1 MEDEVCCIRCNKVHP
16 FVQLPKQ
23 FRLCKMSNAIQSLLS
38 TKKCVTRNILLRWAV
53 QHLFSSLTVAKG
65 SVVSMTTSARS
76 FTLFMVA
83 VLGISEV
90 HTSVPCVTDVLT
102 DLLSMNS
109 SMCLLSKKTS
119 ASVVS
124 SGSSFQQ
131 FAACC
136 VNHSSP
142 SFVKCPQCWLH
153 SLVGAQLPSWI
164 LCLLLWVFSRTA
176 SGAKELLCGSQS
188 LFNICALPGVL
199 SGQTFLFAITLPR
212 RGGLYLFV
220 YVCFQSRT

>member
-1 MEDEVCCIRCNKVHP
+1 MEDEVCCIRCNKVHS

-23 FRLCKMSNAIQSLLS
+23 FRLCKMSNAIRSLLS
-38 TKKCVTRNILLRWAV
+38 TKKRVTRNVLLRWAV

-65 SVVSMTTSARS
+65 SVVSMTTSAHS

-90 HTSVPCVTDVLT
+90 HTSVPCSEVLT
-102 DLLSMNS
+102 DLLSMNL
-109 SMCLLSKKTS
+109 SMCLLSKKIS

-164 LCLLLWVFSRTA
+164 LCLLLRVFSRTA
-176 SGAKELLCGSQS
+176 SGARELLCGSQS
-188 LFNICALPGVL
+188 LFHICALPSVL

-220 YVCFQSRT
+220 YVYFQSRT